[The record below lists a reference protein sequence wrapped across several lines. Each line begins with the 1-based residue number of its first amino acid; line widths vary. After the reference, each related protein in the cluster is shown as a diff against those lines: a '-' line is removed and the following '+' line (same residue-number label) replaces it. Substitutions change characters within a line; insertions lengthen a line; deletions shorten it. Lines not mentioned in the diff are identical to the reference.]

1 MAWMFPPESLAVT
14 TSSSGQGVAARR
26 QEWYRPAENS
36 FGSPSRRGQLSRPAY
51 GFTDPVKRLGEMFQ
65 PGPEAYAQD
74 LVPQAYAQHR
84 SAGGQAVQK
93 AEGCLVAFVLHRS
106 GPGGQDEFFSR
117 LNRLFQFRRKVG
129 DHARNGH
136 SRHSDE
142 FREIPG
148 KGIPVVDDPDV
159 RLTHGAHMIE

>member
-1 MAWMFPPESLAVT
+1 MVQACGEFLRQPLQE
-14 TSSSGQGVAARR
+14 GAA
-26 QEWYRPAENS
+26 
-36 FGSPSRRGQLSRPAY
+36 LRPAY

-106 GPGGQDEFFSR
+106 GPGDRMSFSP
-117 LNRLFQFRRKVG
+117 
-129 DHARNGH
+129 A
-136 SRHSDE
+136 
-142 FREIPG
+142 
-148 KGIPVVDDPDV
+148 
-159 RLTHGAHMIE
+159 

>member
-26 QEWYRPAENS
+26 QPLQKGAA
-36 FGSPSRRGQLSRPAY
+36 LRPAY

-117 LNRLFQFRRKVG
+117 LNRLFQFWRKVG

>member
-26 QEWYRPAENS
+26 QEWYRPAGNS
-36 FGSPSRRGQLSRPAY
+36 SGSPSRRGQLRPAY

-106 GPGGQDEFFSR
+106 GPGGQDEFFCR